1 MNFTPRTIILLIIL
15 LIAISIFAVL
25 IWYPLGYVLNEGF
38 FEGIFGGYGRVM
50 ADYLLIAYI
59 AIICIGTWI
68 LLLLYILYKLI
79 DPLFVVNIPIFGPII
94 AKILLSVTPFKEVR
108 ETGVVKFF
116 DTIFDLSG
124 DNVFRRFF
132 DAVINFLLTSGR
144 KAKTELFNDAEEKAK
159 QKVEA
164 KKQSAVDA
172 VTPSK
177 ETDTTE
183 DSDSNLMTAD
193 DSTLSSIDSKKSRF
207 NIAVAYNNCI
217 SNIKPIPSTV
227 GGMERVKLQINN
239 TKAKMYCDKDKIDII
254 SQVLNKQIESKID

>member
-15 LIAISIFAVL
+15 LIAISIFSVL

-38 FEGIFGGYGRVM
+38 FEGMFGGIGRVM

-108 ETGVVKFF
+108 ETGVVNFF

-124 DNVFRRFF
+124 DNIFRRFF
-132 DAVINFLLTSGR
+132 DAVINFLLKSGR
-144 KAKTELFNDAEEKAK
+144 TAKNELFGDVEQKAK
-159 QKVEA
+159 QKVEE
-164 KKQSAVDA
+164 KKQSAIDA
-172 VTPSK
+172 VSSPK
-177 ETDTTE
+177 ETETTE

-207 NIAVAYNNCI
+207 NIAVAYNKCM
-217 SNIKPIPSTV
+217 SNIQKQKCTV
-227 GGMERVKLQINN
+227 TKIKL
-239 TKAKMYCDKDKIDII
+239 
-254 SQVLNKQIESKID
+254 VL